1 MNRKAI
7 TDEDQQQKADKEQAL
22 RRLTEL
28 EDIRWLLNTQ
38 QGHRF
43 FKRLFTEGRVFQ
55 TTFTG
60 NSNTFFLEGHRNLAL
75 RFFGDVVEA
84 CPERIASLMITPPA
98 PPDSEK
104 MNP

>member
-1 MNRKAI
+1 MSQAI
-7 TDEDQQQKADKEQAL
+7 TDDEDLKGVSEEQKL
-22 RRLTEL
+22 RRSQDL
-28 EDIRWLLNTQ
+28 EDVRWLLQTP
-38 QGHRF
+38 QGRRF

-84 CPERIASLMITPPA
+84 CPERVAALIMSVDRKPGAGVG
-98 PPDSEK
+98 EK
-104 MNP
+104 